1 MARKLKE
8 TSIMELYQ
16 HILLNKL
23 FSCGLMLS
31 VIDGYAESDTWWVE
45 CLSFQPTGLLIYYN
59 VSDLSINA

>member
-1 MARKLKE
+1 
-8 TSIMELYQ
+8 MELYQ

-23 FSCGLMLS
+23 FSCSLMLS

-45 CLSFQPTGLLIYYN
+45 SLSFQPTGLLIYYN